1 MDTTTKIMLH
11 IMDDLA
17 FSEDNTLEAEYTRY
31 YESLDPSQSKEVVS
45 GAIRKI
51 LENGREKGH
60 CEYGDTTFKLSI

>member
-17 FSEDNTLEAEYTRY
+17 FSVDNTIEAEYTRY
-31 YESLDPSQSKEVVS
+31 YESLDKEQSKEVVK
-45 GAIRKI
+45 GAIKKI

-60 CEYGDTTFKLSI
+60 CEYGDTIFKLSI